1 MKKNLL
7 EAEMKRFGDSNETLA
22 GALEITPTTL
32 SRKKNGGSDFT
43 LPELEE
49 IKSRYGLGAEQMDEI
64 FFTK

>member
-22 GALEITPTTL
+22 EALEITPTTL

-43 LPELEE
+43 LPELGV
-49 IKSRYGLGAEQMDEI
+49 IKSRYELGAEQMDEI
-64 FFTK
+64 FFTE